1 MSEKKV
7 LNCRRNH
14 VFNSILILPIANVRY
29 DAVVTADIFLSM
41 ESDNIQW
48 LEVWLNMMV
57 LLVRPIYLISP
68 FLKQY

>member
-41 ESDNIQW
+41 ESDNIQ
-48 LEVWLNMMV
+48 
-57 LLVRPIYLISP
+57 
-68 FLKQY
+68 